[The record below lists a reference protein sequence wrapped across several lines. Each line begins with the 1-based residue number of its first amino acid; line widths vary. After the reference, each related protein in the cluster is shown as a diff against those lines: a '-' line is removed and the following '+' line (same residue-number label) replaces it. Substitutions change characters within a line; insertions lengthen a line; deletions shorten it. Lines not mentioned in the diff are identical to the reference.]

1 MPVAMPELAAT
12 ASASSTTS
20 SRVSTRSPSVSIPT
34 LHFTLYPLPSPS
46 RASAPIPVPRPGL
59 VPLLGRKCAEKAGG
73 TAASVHKRDPSPP
86 LAQLRQQGREFFQ
99 AAEVMAGQ
107 DQVDVLGGDHHP
119 QRARPEVR
127 VVALVRVHPD
137 QRV

>member
-34 LHFTLYPLPSPS
+34 LHFTLYPLLSPSP
-46 RASAPIPVPRPGL
+46 VPLPGL
-59 VPLLGRKCAEKAGG
+59 VPLLGRKCTEKAGG
-73 TAASVHKRDPSPP
+73 TAVSVHKRDPSQP
-86 LAQLRQQGREFFQ
+86 LAQLRQQCREFFQ

-107 DQVDVLGGDHHP
+107 DQVDVLG
-119 QRARPEVR
+119 
-127 VVALVRVHPD
+127 
-137 QRV
+137 